1 MSKKDM
7 QVDSQGRVNLTGLR
21 KKEDASWYFGYR
33 DPDGTIR
40 LVPAVLVPAKLKT
53 AAEEGPDVLR
63 AELPRDVLTQIRE
76 KMPSREEVHDGT

>member
-21 KKEDASWYFGYR
+21 KQEDASWYFGYR

-40 LVPAVLVPAKLKT
+40 LVPAVLVPARKLQLPQ
-53 AAEEGPDVLR
+53 PDSDL
-63 AELPRDVLTQIRE
+63 IE
-76 KMPSREEVHDGT
+76 KA